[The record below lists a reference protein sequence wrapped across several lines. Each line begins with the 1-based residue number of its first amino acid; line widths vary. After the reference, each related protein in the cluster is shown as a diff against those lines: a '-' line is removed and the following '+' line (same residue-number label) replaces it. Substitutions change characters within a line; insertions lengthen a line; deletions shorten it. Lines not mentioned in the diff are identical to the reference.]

1 MSVELIG
8 QLYSDLHP
16 MYIYLTFY
24 IALICS
30 YGLLYVAHHQLS
42 KQQHSFKNN
51 YHAIYLRTKEAIFHL
66 GQWQDI
72 RKWIT
77 IKMKRKESPD
87 DDEDNHFSLF
97 YQNLRTLQGGKT
109 CTYNLYSLS
118 LKNIGLLA

>member
-1 MSVELIG
+1 MTLELIG

-30 YGLLYVAHHQLS
+30 YGLLYVTHHQLS
-42 KQQHSFKNN
+42 KQRHAFKNN
-51 YHAIYLRTKEAIFHL
+51 YHAVYLRTQEAIFHL
-66 GQWQDI
+66 SQWQDI

-87 DDEDNHFSLF
+87 DDEDTHSSIF
-97 YQNLRTLQGGKT
+97 YLNLRTLLGGKI
-109 CTYNLYSLS
+109 CTYNLYLPT
-118 LKNIGLLA
+118 LKNIGLLF